1 LVPGRR
7 KAEGS
12 NKVSFNGCF
21 DSKESLRLSTK
32 PLQEAG
38 IDPTKPLE
46 VEIKE
51 CIPHKLLAW
60 RSIPGSRVE
69 SEGSVRFDEHP
80 NVGRRKPPAGVL
92 GHLVASLF
100 GADPKHEM
108 DDDMV
113 QLKSLIELGRTRSHG
128 KRITRQELELGV
140 G

>member
-1 LVPGRR
+1 MAVRAPP
-7 KAEGS
+7 S
-12 NKVSFNGCF
+12 GCF
-21 DSKESLRLSTK
+21 Y
-32 PLQEAG
+32 
-38 IDPTKPLE
+38 
-46 VEIKE
+46 
-51 CIPHKLLAW
+51 
-60 RSIPGSRVE
+60 
-69 SEGSVRFDEHP
+69 
-80 NVGRRKPPAGVL
+80 KPPAGVL